1 MFNENERFRS
11 EHEHVILNLASFLIS
26 SLLNKAKLESMFS
39 DVHFYFEKQK
49 SSYNILQLFMIAFSG
64 Q

>member
-11 EHEHVILNLASFLIS
+11 EHVILNLASFLIS
-26 SLLNKAKLESMFS
+26 SLLNKAKLDSMFT
-39 DVHFYFEKQK
+39 DVHFYFEKNKK
-49 SSYNILQLFMIAFSG
+49 SSYNILQLFMIVFSV